1 MSETSYTP
9 YPPAAG
15 TQPLTPQPP
24 PVPAQLWPVDN
35 KRFRN
40 DFPEFADP
48 GAYTDST
55 LSYWLTVAQ
64 MLNNPCVWGTLL
76 PTAIEL
82 LAAHYMVQEA
92 QALKIA
98 NAGGIPGIQ
107 SGMVQSKA
115 VSAVSISY
123 AVQGA
128 LEDGA
133 GSYNAT
139 IYGQRWWHLAQL
151 VGAGA
156 IQL

>member
-1 MSETSYTP
+1 VSSTYTP
-9 YPPAAG
+9 YPPAPKTPAL
-15 TQPLTPQPP
+15 QPLPP
-24 PVPAQLWPVDN
+24 PVPAQLWPVDA
-35 KRFRN
+35 KRFRA
-40 DFPEFADP
+40 DLSEFADL
-48 GAYTDST
+48 ATYTDST
-55 LSYWLTVAQ
+55 LNYWLTVAQ

-76 PTAIEL
+76 PTGIEL

-115 VSAVSISY
+115 VWQANISY